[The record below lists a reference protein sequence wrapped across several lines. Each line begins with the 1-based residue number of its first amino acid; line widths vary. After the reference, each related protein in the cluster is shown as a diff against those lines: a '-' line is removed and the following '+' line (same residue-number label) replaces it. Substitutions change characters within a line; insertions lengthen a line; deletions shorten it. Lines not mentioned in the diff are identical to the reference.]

1 MKKRLLS
8 LCLTLALTATPA
20 GAAFSDISNGS
31 LQQTASILGSLG
43 IMQGTGN
50 NRFEP
55 NRPLTRAE
63 FCKLAVTAMGIDDAN
78 PYANYTIFPD
88 VRASHWAARYV
99 NAALRHP
106 DFKDNY
112 IIRGYADG
120 TFGPDKQLTYGE
132 VCTMLLRML
141 GYKESDIGP
150 FWPADYIAQANALGL
165 TQGVSIKDS
174 KTPVTRADAA
184 TMLLNTLGT
193 ATRSDGQEGSPLIS
207 RVSSSTIEN
216 CILLETSD
224 TDSALATDEALFY
237 ENGSLSSARK
247 TAGKLDR
254 SLIGVYG
261 TLVIGKKGD
270 NVAVG
275 VVPDT
280 ASRQETYEVV
290 SAAAD
295 RIVTKT
301 GTFRPN
307 RDTPTYISG
316 VSSTTD
322 KELKPLA
329 EVWSSILPG
338 DTLHA
343 YYNEYGSLALLAVL
357 PGTSVSHANTFVYG
371 IATSA
376 NIPSE
381 YKIVKNGAV
390 IDSSGLKKYDVV
402 TLDAANKQALVSDTR
417 VSGRYN
423 EGGPTVSYPQQVKM
437 YGNTFKISD
446 SAAAFFKDMKL
457 KDYITL
463 LFDAGGNVAAA
474 YPKATVSA
482 DMQGIVTAIDESKA
496 TVTLTNGIT
505 LREMEIDKLDKP
517 TALMGR
523 LVSVSTSGDKAV
535 LTKRTLSG
543 KASGEWSLSDGKL
556 GTRPVSSRVNIYEEV
571 LSGAP
576 LSRIAL
582 SDISLSKVPSS
593 DIRYTV
599 TDSAG
604 TITTVILGDV
614 TGDSWLYG
622 MGYGE
627 TKIDFTVSDDEL
639 INGKPWGEYSPEEQ
653 KQYKKDHGK
662 YTEKV
667 VLRYWDEDKKDTKNV
682 VKYIVSIQPKGLTG
696 GPIAVPKGYPDDTTG
711 IENPSLDIK
720 KLKLID
726 TVDRT
731 AFDGA
736 SGVRTKDGYYA
747 LADQLGIYD
756 TENREFIA
764 TLQNAKS
771 NYTKFTLYANDT
783 AEDGGKIRII
793 TVSNN

>member
-1 MKKRLLS
+1 MKKRFIS
-8 LCLTLALTATPA
+8 LCLTLALTAATA
-20 GAAFSDISNGS
+20 GAAFSDISSGS
-31 LQQTASILGSLG
+31 LQQTASVLGSLG

-63 FCKLAVTAMGIDDAN
+63 FCKLAVTAMGIDDAS
-78 PYANYTIFPD
+78 PYASYTIFPD
-88 VRASHWAARYV
+88 VHASHWAARYV

-120 TFGPDKQLTYGE
+120 TFGPDRQLTYGE

-165 TQGVSIKDS
+165 TRGISIKDA

-193 ATRSDGQEGSPLIS
+193 ATRSDGQGGSPLIS
-207 RVSSSTIEN
+207 RVSSSTVEN
-216 CILLETSD
+216 CILLETSE
-224 TDSALATDEALFY
+224 TDSSLATDEALFY
-237 ENGSLSSARK
+237 ENGTLSARK
-247 TAGKLDR
+247 TAGRLDR

-261 TLVIGKKGD
+261 TLVIGKKGE

-275 VVPDT
+275 VVPNT
-280 ASRQETYEVV
+280 ASRETYEVV
-290 SAAAD
+290 NAAAD

-307 RDTPTYISG
+307 RDTPTYISRD
-316 VSSTTD
+316 SSAED
-322 KELKPLA
+322 SKLKSLT
-329 EVWSSILPG
+329 EIWSSILPG

-357 PGTSVSHANTFVYG
+357 PGTSISHANTFVYG

-390 IDSSGLKKYDVV
+390 IDPSGLKKYDVV
-402 TLDAANKQALVSDTR
+402 TLDAANRQALVSDTR
-417 VSGRYN
+417 VSGRYS
-423 EGGPTVSYPQQVKM
+423 EGGPTVSYPQEVKV
-437 YGNTFKISD
+437 YGNSFRISD

-463 LFDAGGNVAAA
+463 LFDADGNVAAA
-474 YPKATVSA
+474 YPRSTVSA

-496 TVTLTNGIT
+496 TVTLTNGVT
-505 LREMEIDKLDKP
+505 LRNMDIDKLDKP

-523 LVSVSTSGDKAV
+523 LVSVSTNGDKAV
-535 LTKRTLSG
+535 LTRRTLSG
-543 KASGEWSLSDGKL
+543 KTSGEWSLSDGKL
-556 GTRPVSSRVNIYEEV
+556 GTKSVSSRVNVYEEV

-582 SDISLSKVPSS
+582 SDIPLAKVPSS

-627 TKIDFTVSDDEL
+627 RIKDPTSDD
-639 INGKPWGEYSPEEQ
+639 PDHYSEER
-653 KQYKKDHGK
+653 
-662 YTEKV
+662 V
-667 VLRYWDEDKKDTKNV
+667 VLRHWSDGKEIKDKFKV
-682 VKYIVSIQPKGLTG
+682 LSLPSGLSG
-696 GPIAVPKGYPDDTTG
+696 GPIAVPKGYSTD
-711 IENPSLDIK
+711 ENIVNTSLDIK

-756 TENREFIA
+756 TENRDFIA
-764 TLQNAKS
+764 TLQSAKS
-771 NYTKFTLYANDT
+771 NYMKFALYANDT

-793 TVSNN
+793 TVSNK

>member
-8 LCLTLALTATPA
+8 LCLTLALTAAPA

-63 FCKLAVTAMGIDDAN
+63 FCKLAVTAMGIDDAS

-165 TQGVSIKDS
+165 TQGVSIKDA

-193 ATRSDGQEGSPLIS
+193 ATHSDGQEGSPLIN
-207 RVSSSTIEN
+207 RVSSSTVEN

-301 GTFRPN
+301 GTFRPD

-423 EGGPTVSYPQQVKM
+423 EGGPTVSYPQQIKM
-437 YGNTFKISD
+437 YGDKNVFKISD

-463 LFDAGGNVAAA
+463 LFDADGNVAAA
-474 YPKATVSA
+474 YPRSTVSA

-535 LTKRTLSG
+535 LTKHTLSG

-556 GTRPVSSRVNIYEEV
+556 GTKPVSSRVNIYEEV

-582 SDISLSKVPSS
+582 SDIPLSKVPSS

-622 MGYGE
+622 MGNGE
-627 TKIDFTVSDDEL
+627 RIKDDTD
-639 INGKPWGEYSPEEQ
+639 PDT
-653 KQYKKDHGK
+653 YKE
-662 YTEKV
+662 EKV
-667 VLRYWDEDKKDTKNV
+667 VLRYWDADANDTKYQ
-682 VKYIVSIQPKGLTG
+682 KKFLVSVLPKGLTG

-711 IENPSLDIK
+711 IINPSLDIK

-771 NYTKFTLYANDT
+771 NYTKFALYANDT

-793 TVSNN
+793 TVSNK

>member
-1 MKKRLLS
+1 MKKRFIS
-8 LCLTLALTATPA
+8 LCLTLALTAATA
-20 GAAFSDISNGS
+20 GAAFSDISSGS
-31 LQQTASILGSLG
+31 LQQTASVLGSLG

-63 FCKLAVTAMGIDDAN
+63 FCKLAVTAMGIDDAS
-78 PYANYTIFPD
+78 PYASYTIFPD

-120 TFGPDKQLTYGE
+120 TFGPDRQLTYGE

-165 TQGVSIKDS
+165 TRGISIKDA

-193 ATRSDGQEGSPLIS
+193 ATRSDGQGGSPLIS
-207 RVSSSTIEN
+207 RVSSSTVEN
-216 CILLETSD
+216 CILLETSE
-224 TDSALATDEALFY
+224 TDSSLATDEALFY
-237 ENGSLSSARK
+237 ENGTLSARK
-247 TAGKLDR
+247 TAGRLDR

-261 TLVIGKKGD
+261 TLVIGKKGE

-275 VVPDT
+275 VVPNT

-290 SAAAD
+290 NAAAD

-307 RDTPTYISG
+307 RDTPTYISRD
-316 VSSTTD
+316 SSAED
-322 KELKPLA
+322 SKLKSLT

-357 PGTSVSHANTFVYG
+357 PGTSISHANTFVYG

-381 YKIVKNGAV
+381 YKIVKNGAI
-390 IDSSGLKKYDVV
+390 IDPSGLKKYDVV
-402 TLDAANKQALVSDTR
+402 TLDAANRQALVSDTR
-417 VSGRYN
+417 VSGRYS
-423 EGGPTVSYPQQVKM
+423 EGGPTVSYPQEVKV
-437 YGNTFKISD
+437 YGNSFRISD
-446 SAAAFFKDMKL
+446 SAATFFKDMKL

-463 LFDAGGNVAAA
+463 LFDADGNVAAA
-474 YPKATVSA
+474 YPRSTVSA

-505 LREMEIDKLDKP
+505 LRNMDIDKLDKP

-523 LVSVSTSGDKAV
+523 LVSVSTNGDKAV
-535 LTKRTLSG
+535 LTRRTLSG
-543 KASGEWSLSDGKL
+543 KTSGEWSLSDGKL
-556 GTRPVSSRVNIYEEV
+556 GTKSVSSRVNVYEEV

-582 SDISLSKVPSS
+582 SDIPLAKVPSS

-627 TKIDFTVSDDEL
+627 RIKDPTSDD
-639 INGKPWGEYSPEEQ
+639 PDHYSEER
-653 KQYKKDHGK
+653 
-662 YTEKV
+662 V
-667 VLRYWDEDKKDTKNV
+667 VLRHWSDGKEIKDKFKV
-682 VKYIVSIQPKGLTG
+682 LSLPSGLSG
-696 GPIAVPKGYPDDTTG
+696 GPIAVPKGYSTD
-711 IENPSLDIK
+711 ENIVNTSLDIK

-756 TENREFIA
+756 TENRDFIA
-764 TLQNAKS
+764 TLQSAKS
-771 NYTKFTLYANDT
+771 NYTKFALYANDT

-793 TVSNN
+793 TVSNK

>member
-1 MKKRLLS
+1 MKKRFIS
-8 LCLTLALTATPA
+8 LCLTLALTAAPA
-20 GAAFSDISNGS
+20 GAAFSDISSGS

-63 FCKLAVTAMGIDDAN
+63 FCKLAVTAMGIDDAS
-78 PYANYTIFPD
+78 PYASYTIFPD
-88 VRASHWAARYV
+88 VHASHWAPRYV

-120 TFGPDKQLTYGE
+120 TFGPDRQLTYGE

-165 TQGVSIKDS
+165 TQGVSIKDA

-193 ATRSDGQEGSPLIS
+193 STRSDGQEGSPLIS
-207 RVSSSTIEN
+207 RVSSSTVEN
-216 CILLETSD
+216 CILLETSE
-224 TDSALATDEALFY
+224 TDSSLAADEALFY
-237 ENGSLSSARK
+237 ENGTLSARK

-290 SAAAD
+290 NAAAD

-301 GTFRPN
+301 GAFRPN
-307 RDTPTYISG
+307 RDTPTYLSRD
-316 VSSTTD
+316 SSAED
-322 KELKPLA
+322 SKLKSLA

-357 PGTSVSHANTFVYG
+357 PGTSISHANTFVYG

-390 IDSSGLKKYDVV
+390 IDPSGLKKYDVV
-402 TLDAANKQALVSDTR
+402 TLDAANRQALVSDTR
-417 VSGRYN
+417 VSGRYS
-423 EGGPTVSYPQQVKM
+423 EGGPTVSYPQEVKV
-437 YGNTFKISD
+437 YGNSFRISD

-463 LFDAGGNVAAA
+463 LFDADGNVAAA
-474 YPKATVSA
+474 YPRSTVSA
-482 DMQGIVTAIDESKA
+482 DMQGIVTAIDEGKA

-505 LREMEIDKLDKP
+505 LRNMDIDKLDKP

-523 LVSVSTSGDKAV
+523 LVSVSTNGDKAV
-535 LTKRTLSG
+535 LTRRTLSG
-543 KASGEWSLSDGKL
+543 KTSGEWSLSDGKL
-556 GTRPVSSRVNIYEEV
+556 GTKPVSSRVNVYEEV

-582 SDISLSKVPSS
+582 SDISLAKVPSS

-622 MGYGE
+622 MGSSKRNE
-627 TKIDFTVSDDEL
+627 RIFTPPFSVGGRSWEELSDA
-639 INGKPWGEYSPEEQ
+639 EQ
-653 KQYKKDHGK
+653 KEY
-662 YTEKV
+662 EKNHPSYDYFV
-667 VLRYWDEDKKDTKNV
+667 TINYWNTDKHAKEEATFRVLNLP
-682 VKYIVSIQPKGLTG
+682 SGLIG
-696 GPIAVPKGYPDDTTG
+696 GPIAVPKGYSTDESIVNT
-711 IENPSLDIK
+711 SLDIK

-764 TLQNAKS
+764 TLQSAKS
-771 NYTKFTLYANDT
+771 NYTKFAVYANDT

-793 TVSNN
+793 TVSNK